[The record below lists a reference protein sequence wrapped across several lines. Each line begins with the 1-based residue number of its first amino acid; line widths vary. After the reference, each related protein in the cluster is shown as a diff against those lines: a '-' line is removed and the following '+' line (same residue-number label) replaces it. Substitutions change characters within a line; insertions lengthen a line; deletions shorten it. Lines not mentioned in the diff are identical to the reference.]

1 MFENKSCN
9 SIILKSLLQKLLQ
22 HPLDPITTNNIDL
35 DKKKWNQ
42 HASLRCLRL
51 GELLWRQGR
60 NKVAI
65 QDIEK
70 KSVEMVL
77 FILHL
82 FYTTVLNVVN
92 NANGIMASWEYHL
105 HYLDNI

>member
-1 MFENKSCN
+1 M
-9 SIILKSLLQKLLQ
+9 
-22 HPLDPITTNNIDL
+22 
-35 DKKKWNQ
+35 WNQ

-60 NKVAI
+60 NNVAI
-65 QDIEK
+65 QDIEE